1 MIKDPPLATIRRVFP
16 RPAARQIKAL
26 AGIPTGNV
34 VDAMNGRGALDYRIK
49 PLMPISTVVV
59 GVAVTCD
66 NGPADNLGVLC
77 ALDVIKPGDIIVAAT
92 DSFTGTAVTGDL
104 LMGMA
109 RNRGAAAFVTDGLA
123 RDVVGIAKVG
133 MPVYCAGVSPNSPV
147 RNGPATVGFPINVG
161 GVTVE
166 SGDIVV
172 CDGDGVV
179 IVPRGKLAAA
189 LEALEGVRAAEAALE
204 AKVNAGLEIPDF
216 VRRILDSDRVVEVK

>member
-1 MIKDPPLATIRRVFP
+1 MIKDPPVATIRRAFP
-16 RPAARQIKAL
+16 RPAAKHVKAL

-49 PLMPISTVVV
+49 PLTPINAVIV

-66 NGPADNLGVLC
+66 NGPADNLGVFC

-92 DSFTGTAVTGDL
+92 DSFAGCAVTGDL

-109 RNRGAAAFVTDGLA
+109 RNLGAAAFVTDGLA
-123 RDVVGIAKVG
+123 RDVVGISKVG
-133 MPVYCAGVSPNSPV
+133 LPVYCAGVSPNSPV

-179 IVPRGKLAAA
+179 IVPRGRLATV
-189 LEALEGVRAAEAALE
+189 LEALQGVRAAEAALE

-216 VRRILDSDRVVEVK
+216 VRKILDSDRVVEVK